1 MARSVVTIPRKSSP
15 TVRRTEDP
23 SAPSKKPTVS
33 VAPARKPAPKPE
45 PAPARKPTAESE
57 RAARLLVQNDPR
69 TAQLRTTLD
78 KKLSSTQPTGGG
90 AGAVTNTS
98 QLTSTPTTTPVST
111 PRPYVVPDVAEFH
124 PKTDESERS
133 TAVQQRQEQAVKE
146 ALTTGQPTTF
156 ETSEG
161 KKVQVEL
168 HKTDKGYT
176 YSVDGKPTD
185 VTFDPSYDEAA
196 QQRCLAKVIDYH
208 AQSPKVADG
217 VVSRVDFLKAD
228 PNSNLAAQY
237 RGGDKSMAFV
247 GEGNLNEANFDHE
260 LGHGVG
266 LKLSG
271 GKGMVPSGWE
281 DAVKADGNEVS
292 GYGKESREAMEKDGG
307 WSGWLNEKW
316 YGKDRVGY
324 KADDFAESYQAY
336 KEAKESGPE
345 ALEKFRTKFPAR
357 AEFLDKHAEEL
368 RDSPMPEDPS
378 LPKVA

>member
-1 MARSVVTIPRKSSP
+1 
-15 TVRRTEDP
+15 
-23 SAPSKKPTVS
+23 
-33 VAPARKPAPKPE
+33 
-45 PAPARKPTAESE
+45 
-57 RAARLLVQNDPR
+57 
-69 TAQLRTTLD
+69 
-78 KKLSSTQPTGGG
+78 
-90 AGAVTNTS
+90 
-98 QLTSTPTTTPVST
+98 
-111 PRPYVVPDVAEFH
+111 
-124 PKTDESERS
+124 
-133 TAVQQRQEQAVKE
+133 
-146 ALTTGQPTTF
+146 
-156 ETSEG
+156 
-161 KKVQVEL
+161 
-168 HKTDKGYT
+168 
-176 YSVDGKPTD
+176 

-208 AQSPKVADG
+208 GQSPKVADG

-247 GEGNLNEANFDHE
+247 GEDNLNEANFDHE
-260 LGHGVG
+260 LGVG

-271 GKGMVPSGWE
+271 GKGMVPPGWE
-281 DAVKADGNEVS
+281 DAVKADSNELR

-307 WSGWLNEKW
+307 WSGWLSEKW

-345 ALEKFRTKFPAR
+345 ALEKFRAKFPAR
-357 AEFLDKHAEEL
+357 AQFLDRHAEEL